1 MQLLADNSTVA
12 FHSLIDI
19 FLSLIKNLSSFRGL
33 GLVSDSVFGCVRDA
47 GTGKP
52 FFACTCQKIVVTF
65 CLQLCKQGVLKY
77 KSTH

>member
-1 MQLLADNSTVA
+1 MQLLSDNSTVA

-47 GTGKP
+47 STGKVLCMYLP
-52 FFACTCQKIVVTF
+52 KDCCDLLFAVV
-65 CLQLCKQGVLKY
+65 
-77 KSTH
+77 